1 MLTRI
6 NFLTAGESHGRGLLG
21 IIDGIPSGLEISKE
35 YIDTQLKRRQ
45 MGHGRGGRMK
55 IENDSVEIWSGVR
68 DGETIASPV
77 GLIVRN
83 KDWENWKNKMSIE
96 KMEKRPRKVTLPRP
110 GHADLA
116 GVEKYGFNDIRN
128 ILERSSARE
137 TTMRVAL
144 ASVCRK
150 LLEDNEIHVASR
162 VVQIHNIVDSS
173 LIPANIKIQ
182 NLNELVDKSPVR
194 CLNRNTEKEIIEV
207 IDHAKSQGDSV
218 GGVFEVIATGMPHG
232 LGSYTQWNRKLQA
245 KVTSLMMS
253 VNAYKAIEIGSGF
266 NSGVKFGSEIH
277 DEIEWNGK
285 RYTRSSNNAGGI
297 EGGMSNA
304 MPITIRIAMKPIPT
318 LTKSLKSVDIITKEQ
333 KNAHKE
339 RTDSCAVPAASIIA
353 ESMLCYVLADTL
365 LEKFGGDSMEQL
377 MTHMKASAKY

>member
-1 MLTRI
+1 M
-6 NFLTAGESHGRGLLG
+6 
-21 IIDGIPSGLEISKE
+21 
-35 YIDTQLKRRQ
+35 
-45 MGHGRGGRMK
+45 
-55 IENDSVEIWSGVR
+55 
-68 DGETIASPV
+68 
-77 GLIVRN
+77 
-83 KDWENWKNKMSIE
+83 
-96 KMEKRPRKVTLPRP
+96 
-110 GHADLA
+110 
-116 GVEKYGFNDIRN
+116 
-128 ILERSSARE
+128 
-137 TTMRVAL
+137 
-144 ASVCRK
+144 
-150 LLEDNEIHVASR
+150 
-162 VVQIHNIVDSS
+162 
-173 LIPANIKIQ
+173 IQ
-182 NLNELVDKSPVR
+182 
-194 CLNRNTEKEIIEV
+194 V

-232 LGSYTQWNRKLQA
+232 LGSYTQWNRKLQT

-318 LTKSLKSVDIITKEQ
+318 LTKSLKSVDIVTKEQ

-365 LEKFGGDSMEQL
+365 LEKFGGDSMAQL
-377 MTHMKASAKY
+377 MAHMKASAKY

>member
-21 IIDGIPSGLEISKE
+21 IIDGIPSCLEISKE
-35 YIDTQLKRRQ
+35 YIDVQLKRRQ

-55 IENDSVEIWSGVR
+55 IENDAVEIWSGVR
-68 DGETIASPV
+68 DGKTIASPI

-83 KDWENWKNKMSIE
+83 KDWENWENKMSVE
-96 KMEKRPRKVTLPRP
+96 KMKKTPRKVTLPRP

-116 GVEKYGFNDIRN
+116 GVEKYGFDDIRN
-128 ILERSSARE
+128 VLERSSARE

-150 LLEDNEIHVASR
+150 LLGEIGIHVASR
-162 VVQIHNIVDSS
+162 VVQIHDIVDSS
-173 LIPANIKIQ
+173 SISSNFKIQ
-182 NLNELVDKSPVR
+182 KLNQLADKSPVR
-194 CLNRNTEKEIIEV
+194 CLNGNIEKEMFQV

-232 LGSYTQWNRKLQA
+232 LGSYTQWNKKLQA
-245 KVTSLMMS
+245 KITTLMMS

-266 NSGVKFGSEIH
+266 NSGEKFGSEIH

-285 RYTRSSNNAGGI
+285 KYTRSSNNAGGI
-297 EGGMSNA
+297 EGGMSNT
-304 MPITIRIAMKPIPT
+304 MPITIRFAMKPIPT
-318 LTKSLKSVDIITKEQ
+318 LTKSLKSVDIVTKEQ

-377 MTHMKASAKY
+377 TAHMKASAKY